1 MNYHSLNLITK
12 NTFLTNKKADKAA
25 NDALDDSPSDKRSS
39 RKKKENLE
47 VGSGNKKKDKNNICF
62 CVICKKVADDEA
74 IECTICKGWIHYSC
88 SKLPCYQL
96 TALSSTERLYSCE
109 KCVAVDESVLDI
121 LESSQS
127 ES

>member
-1 MNYHSLNLITK
+1 M
-12 NTFLTNKKADKAA
+12 A
-25 NDALDDSPSDKRSS
+25 
-39 RKKKENLE
+39 
-47 VGSGNKKKDKNNICF
+47 SGNKKKDKNNICY

-109 KCVAVDESVLDI
+109 KCVEVDESILEI

-127 ES
+127 ECEIDTGKLSTQEKQQFQLEKQILEQEKQLIEKDIEIKRCKHYQET